1 MATDVESFGE
11 ILNKIK
17 ELKRLLNSKSNSF
30 FFMTTLVIDT
40 INDVAAKYLE
50 YVENKIKYIN
60 YYIDNNIIP
69 PADDPLLINLP
80 VFSVYIPEEFVIFV
94 EEMEMETGDNLC

>member
-40 INDVAAKYLE
+40 INDVAEKYLE

-69 PADDPLLINLP
+69 PADDPFIDKSAC
-80 VFSVYIPEEFVIFV
+80 FSVYIPEEFVIFV